1 MMAPVAF
8 YKNIYKKY
16 LSFLKIKIKSF
27 LNLLSFKF
35 AFKTNNM
42 KNKSL
47 LD

>member
-8 YKNIYKKY
+8 YKKY
-16 LSFLKIKIKSF
+16 IKNTYLGKKIKF
-27 LNLLSFKF
+27 LNLLTFKF

-47 LD
+47 LNK